1 MSIQKI
7 PLTKDD
13 KVILKS
19 RFRTHIFA
27 IIFVVLPVCIL
38 LFCIIE
44 SLIDQILSSN
54 YDFMFFFGSAFVIF
68 PSFFF
73 IKYVVPFYI
82 ESYKNSKQ
90 ENKWVIKTRVL
101 NIKTNYHKSTTGLG
115 YNKIK
120 ELNTIHEF
128 TTDLGFSI
136 NSNNRFIGNP
146 KNSLQNAIV
155 TIGSTLEIHC
165 LDDNCTQ
172 ILVFKKIE

>member
-1 MSIQKI
+1 MFFII
-7 PLTKDD
+7 LTNKMEHSFNTND
-13 KVILKS
+13 LS
-19 RFRTHIFA
+19 E
-27 IIFVVLPVCIL
+27 LWL
-38 LFCIIE
+38 LFRE
-44 SLIDQILSSN
+44 
-54 YDFMFFFGSAFVIF
+54 
-68 PSFFF
+68 
-73 IKYVVPFYI
+73 
-82 ESYKNSKQ
+82 KNSKQ

-101 NIKTNYHKSTTGLG
+101 NIKTNYHKNTTGLG